1 MKTIG
6 IIVNTSK
13 PKAAEVVVETSHW
26 LRRRGIKPLIPDE
39 KAVDLGLPLDGY
51 TQEQVVTESDA
62 LIVLGGDGTLL
73 GAAHIPCVEQVPI
86 LGVNLGHLGYLT
98 EIALSELYPALT
110 NILDGNYELNERMM
124 LKIQLYYQGKI
135 EMESLALNDAVIKHP
150 SRMINLE
157 VHIDD
162 QYFVTYNADGLIIA
176 TPTGSTAYSLAVGGP
191 IVEPTM
197 EAIILTPIAPHA
209 LTIRPFVAHSDSQI
223 SVSTAE
229 NSGVILTFDGG
240 TVSLEPDCVVKVGK
254 AEKTI
259 KLIKSRNR
267 SYYEVLRTKLKLGER
282 GE

>member
-13 PKAAEVVVETSHW
+13 PKAAEVVVEASHW
-26 LRRRGIKPLIPDE
+26 LCSKGIKPLVPDE
-39 KAVDLGLPLDGY
+39 KADALGISCDGY
-51 TQEQVVTESDA
+51 TQEQVVKQSDA

-73 GAAHIPCVEQVPI
+73 DISHIPGVEQVPI

-98 EIALSELYPALT
+98 EVALSELYHALT
-110 NILDGNYELNERMM
+110 NILDGNYEINERMM
-124 LKIQLYYQGKI
+124 LKVQIYHQGRI
-135 EMESLALNDAVIKHP
+135 EMQSLALNDAVIKHP
-150 SRMINLE
+150 SRMINIE
-157 VHIDD
+157 VYIDD

-191 IVEPTM
+191 IVEPNM
-197 EAIILTPIAPHA
+197 EAIVLSPIASHA
-209 LTIRPFVAHSDSQI
+209 LTIRPFVAHPDSQI
-223 SVSTAE
+223 SVSTTE
-229 NSGVILTFDGG
+229 HNGVTLTFDGG
-240 TVSLEPDCVVKVGK
+240 TVCLEPDCVVKVSK

>member
-13 PKAAEVVVETSHW
+13 PKAAEVVIEASHW
-26 LRRRGIKPLIPDE
+26 LRRRGIRPLVPDE
-39 KAVDLGLPLDGY
+39 KAVALGISCDGY

-73 GAAHIPCVEQVPI
+73 GVAHIPCVEQVPI

-98 EIALSELYPALT
+98 EVALSELYPALT
-110 NILDGNYELNERMM
+110 NILDGNYEINERMM
-124 LKIQLYYQGKI
+124 LKVQLYYQGKI
-135 EMESLALNDAVIKHP
+135 EMQSLALNDAVIKHP
-150 SRMINLE
+150 SRMINIE

-191 IVEPTM
+191 IVEP
-197 EAIILTPIAPHA
+197 IAPHA
-209 LTIRPFVAHSDSQI
+209 LTIRPFVAHPHSQI

-240 TVSLEPDCVVKVGK
+240 TVSLEPNCVVKVSK
-254 AEKTI
+254 AKKTI

>member
-13 PKAAEVVVETSHW
+13 PKAAEVVIEASHW
-26 LRRRGIKPLIPDE
+26 LRRRGIRPLVPDE
-39 KAVDLGLPLDGY
+39 KAVALGISCDGY

-73 GAAHIPCVEQVPI
+73 GVAHIPCVEQVPI

-98 EIALSELYPALT
+98 EVALSELYPALT
-110 NILDGNYELNERMM
+110 NILDGNYEINERMM
-124 LKIQLYYQGKI
+124 LKVQLYYQGKI
-135 EMESLALNDAVIKHP
+135 EMQSLALNDAVIKHP
-150 SRMINLE
+150 SRMINIE

-209 LTIRPFVAHSDSQI
+209 LTIRPFVAHPHSQI

-229 NSGVILTFDGG
+229 HSGVILTFDGG
-240 TVSLEPDCVVKVGK
+240 TVSLEPNCVVKVSK
-254 AEKTI
+254 AKKTI

>member
-13 PKAAEVVVETSHW
+13 PKVAEVVIEASHW
-26 LRRRGIKPLIPDE
+26 LCKRGIKPLLPDDKAAALGIPC
-39 KAVDLGLPLDGY
+39 DGY
-51 TQEQVVTESDA
+51 TQEQVVMQSDA
-62 LIVLGGDGTLL
+62 LIALGGDGTLL
-73 GAAHIPCVEQVPI
+73 GVAHIPYVDKVPI

-98 EIALSELYPALT
+98 EVALDELYPALT
-110 NILDGNYELNERMM
+110 NILDGNYEINERMM
-124 LKIQLYYQGKI
+124 LKVQLYYKGKI

-150 SRMINLE
+150 SRMINIE

-191 IVEPTM
+191 IVEPNM
-197 EAIILTPIAPHA
+197 EAIILSPIASHA
-209 LTIRPFVAHSDSQI
+209 LTIRPFVAHPHSQI
-223 SVSTAE
+223 SVSTTE
-229 NSGVILTFDGG
+229 HNGVILTFDGS
-240 TVSLEPDCVVKVGK
+240 TVSLEPDSIVKVSK
-254 AEKTI
+254 AQKTI